1 MLIYRSHL
9 PRKGAG
15 LRTSSDNLM
24 PKSVARASLALI
36 LALAA
41 ALPARAVEQI
51 PGGLNAHGNSREL
64 QADALR
70 SVPLNKL
77 TPQGRALATSI
88 INDTTVFRRLPQQV
102 IEADAELYLFL
113 LEHPELVINM
123 WEVMGVTKV
132 TIKKIGPTSYHIDD
146 GQGTSG
152 DIHFLYRSQS
162 QHIVFCEGTYT
173 GTLMPRPIKGRCIL
187 SLRSAHVR
195 DADDRSYLQCR
206 LDSFVQLDN
215 FGVEMFAKTFQTMIG
230 GIDDQNFRETT
241 GFVSSVSAAAE
252 AAPENLHRIA
262 SKCRNVTP
270 ETRQEFASISNRI
283 YRDVMGMTLPKGTAA
298 IASPVNG
305 GAAVVGP
312 TNTAAGP
319 TITTARRRQ
328 PGEGPN

>member
-1 MLIYRSHL
+1 M
-9 PRKGAG
+9 PWKGAG
-15 LRTSSDNLM
+15 LRTSSDNLIS
-24 PKSVARASLALI
+24 KSVARAFFALSLAF
-36 LALAA
+36 AA
-41 ALPARAVEQI
+41 ALPARAAEQV
-51 PGGLNAHGNSREL
+51 PGGLNAHGGSREL

-70 SVPLNKL
+70 SLPLNKL
-77 TPQGRALATSI
+77 TAQGRALATTI
-88 INDTTVFRRLPQQV
+88 VNDTTIFRRLPQQV
-102 IEADAELYLFL
+102 IEADAELYVFL

-162 QHIVFCEGTYT
+162 HHVVFCEGVYT

-206 LDSFVQLDN
+206 LDSFVKLDS
-215 FGVEMFAKTFQTMIG
+215 FGVEVFAKTFQSMIG
-230 GIDDQNFRETT
+230 SIADHNFRETT

-270 ETRQEFASISNRI
+270 ETKQEFASISNRI
-283 YRDVMGMTLPKGTAA
+283 YRDVMGMSLPKGTAA
-298 IASPVNG
+298 IARPVSAGPVN
-305 GAAVVGP
+305 AAVPLAGEA
-312 TNTAAGP
+312 NTPIGTP
-319 TITTARRRQ
+319 ITTARRLQ
-328 PGEGPN
+328 PAEVPN

>member
-1 MLIYRSHL
+1 
-9 PRKGAG
+9 
-15 LRTSSDNLM
+15 M
-24 PKSVARASLALI
+24 PKSFVRASVALV

-41 ALPARAVEQI
+41 ALPARAAEQVT
-51 PGGLNAHGNSREL
+51 GGLNAHGASHEL
-64 QADALR
+64 KADALR
-70 SVPLNKL
+70 ALPLNKL
-77 TPQGRALATSI
+77 TPQGRALAANI
-88 INDTTVFRRLPQQV
+88 INDTTIFRRLPQQV

-162 QHIVFCEGTYT
+162 QHIVFCEGVYT

-195 DADDRSYLQCR
+195 DAEDRSYLQCR

-230 GIDDQNFRETT
+230 GIADHNFRETT

-270 ETRQEFASISNRI
+270 ETKQEFASISNRI
-283 YRDVMGMTLPKGTAA
+283 YREVMGMTLPKGTAA
-298 IASPVNG
+298 AASPVDT
-305 GAAVVGP
+305 GAAKSGAA
-312 TNTAAGP
+312 NTAPGP
-319 TITTARRRQ
+319 AITTARRR
-328 PGEGPN
+328 PTSDGPELSSPR

>member
-1 MLIYRSHL
+1 
-9 PRKGAG
+9 
-15 LRTSSDNLM
+15 M
-24 PKSVARASLALI
+24 PKSVLSVLIALF

-41 ALPARAVEQI
+41 AMPARAAEQV

-70 SVPLNKL
+70 TLPLNKL
-77 TPQGRALATSI
+77 TPQGRTLAVNI

-102 IEADAELYLFL
+102 IEADAELYLFM

-132 TIKKIGPTSYHIDD
+132 TIKKIGATSYHIDD

-152 DIHFLYRSQS
+152 DIHFLYRSPS
-162 QHIVFCEGTYT
+162 QHIVFCEGVYT

-195 DADDRSYLQCR
+195 DADERSYLQCR

-230 GIDDQNFRETT
+230 GIADHNFRETT

-262 SKCRNVTP
+262 SKCRNVAP
-270 ETRQEFASISNRI
+270 ETKQEFASISNRI
-283 YRDVMGMTLPKGTAA
+283 YREVMGMTIPKAAAAFPGGASAPSAGAA
-298 IASPVNG
+298 IA
-305 GAAVVGP
+305 P
-312 TNTAAGP
+312 TTPTTP
-319 TITTARRRQ
+319 TITTARRRA
-328 PGEGPN
+328 PSEGPELSSPR